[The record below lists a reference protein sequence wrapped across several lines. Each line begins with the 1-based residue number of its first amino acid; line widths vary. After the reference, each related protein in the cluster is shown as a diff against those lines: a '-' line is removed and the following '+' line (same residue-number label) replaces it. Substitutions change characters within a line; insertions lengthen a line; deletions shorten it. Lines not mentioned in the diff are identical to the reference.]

1 MKMAESIVV
10 SDTAAEEWPGIIK
23 PVFDCWN
30 NIHPMPQA
38 LIDDVEQ
45 LIIVS
50 TYKKGEK
57 ILVPGKVANYA
68 SFVLKGLAKSYY
80 VREPDMN
87 EVITKFLAEGSIITS
102 ILSYYSRR
110 PGNEFIVALEDMT
123 VASLHYNDMQLL
135 FGRHPEFNYIIRS
148 MTEHYLYFLEV
159 ELFNMRKPLA
169 EDRYNFFMKH
179 FPSLLQRLAL
189 KDIASYLGMTVETL
203 SRVRGRYRKLQ

>member
-1 MKMAESIVV
+1 MNMTESVFE
-10 SDTAAEEWPGIIK
+10 TEAAAEEWPGIIQ

-30 NIHPMPQA
+30 NIHPMPKE
-38 LIDDVEQ
+38 LTDDLEQ
-45 LIIVS
+45 MIIVS

-68 SFVLKGLAKSYY
+68 SFILKGLAKSYY
-80 VREPDMN
+80 LREPDMS
-87 EVITKFLAEGSIITS
+87 EVITKFLAEGSVITS

-123 VASLHYNDMQLL
+123 VASLHYNDMQRL
-135 FGRHPEFNYIIRS
+135 FSKHPAFNFIIRS

-203 SRVRGRYRKLQ
+203 SRVRGRYRKS